1 MSVGLQKRLNQILPR
16 ITSDDFLGGAG
27 NGNEIGF
34 YIFDYPPEEE
44 LVVREHIRFL
54 LEHIPKTNPGLR
66 VTHVNL
72 FDLVLGYLRSRNLLD
87 RSLQMQKEKGDE
99 ALMKA
104 LRAALHEN
112 KLAQV
117 FEQEA
122 RPRENE
128 LILVSGVGS
137 VWPLL
142 RSHTLLNN
150 LHPIMG
156 DTPLVMFYPGRYDG
170 QSLRLFGKL
179 KNNNYYRAFKLVP
192 CGRRRC

>member
-1 MSVGLQKRLNQILPR
+1 MSAGLQERLNQILPR

-27 NGNEIGF
+27 IGNEIGF
-34 YIFDYPPEEE
+34 YIFDYSPDEE

-54 LEHIPKTNPGLR
+54 LEHIPKAKPGLR

-72 FDLVLGYLRSRNLLD
+72 FDLVIGYLRSRNLLD
-87 RSLQMQKEKGDE
+87 RSLQMQREKGND
-99 ALMKA
+99 ALMQA
-104 LRAALHEN
+104 LRAALHEH

-122 RPRENE
+122 HPREHD
-128 LILVSGVGS
+128 LVLVSGVGS
-137 VWPLL
+137 VFPLM

-156 DTPLVMFYPGRYDG
+156 ETPLVLFYPGRYDG

-192 CGRRRC
+192 